1 MQEKVKEIVKISKD
15 YSVAFLIWLFLGLA
29 IGIVCGGLGALFSKS
44 ISGVTEL
51 RADNNWLLFLL
62 PIGGLLS
69 VAVYRLLRVTNV
81 GTNQVFESVITDKKI
96 PFLLVPAVFIGSV
109 ITHLCGGS
117 AGREGAALQLGG
129 GIASLIGKVF
139 RLSERRLHILT
150 MCGMAALFSAI
161 FGTPLG
167 ACIFILEVIR
177 VGSICLAAIFPVF
190 VSSITAFSLASF
202 LGTEA
207 ERFPLP
213 SVQNLAFSTL
223 WKALVIAVAGA
234 LLSMIF
240 CYSLRCTKKCMKRLF
255 KNDFLRIFIG
265 GAVIVLLTLALGTTD
280 YNGGGIDII
289 HRIFTTGEVRYEAF
303 LLKMVFTCI
312 TVAAGFKGGEIIP
325 TFFIG
330 ATLGGSLAIPL
341 GLDPALGAAVGM
353 VSLFCGVTNCP
364 LATIFLSVEMFG
376 ASGMPFFALASVI
389 SFLLSGNISLYSGQK
404 LISPKLI

>member
-1 MQEKVKEIVKISKD
+1 MQRKIKEAVKISKT
-15 YSVAFLIWLFLGLA
+15 YAVAFLKWLFLGMV
-29 IGIVCGGLGALFSKS
+29 IGIACGGLGALFSKS

-51 RADNNWLLFLL
+51 RAENSWLLFLL

-69 VAVYRLLRVTNV
+69 VAVYRLLRVTDV
-81 GTNQVFESVITDKKI
+81 GTNQVFESVSTDKKVS
-96 PFLLVPAVFIGSV
+96 FLLVPAVFLGSV

-129 GIASLIGKVF
+129 GVATFMSKAL
-139 RLSERRLHILT
+139 RLNEKTRRILT

-177 VGSICLAAIFPVF
+177 VGSVCLAAIFPVF

-202 LGTEA
+202 LGAEA

-223 WKALVIAVAGA
+223 WKVLVIAVAGA
-234 LLSMIF
+234 LISILF
-240 CYSLRCTKKCMKRLF
+240 CHALRFTKKWLKTLF

-280 YNGGGIDII
+280 YNGGGIDVI
-289 HRIFTTGEVRYEAF
+289 HRIFTTGEVRHEAF
-303 LLKMVFTCI
+303 LLKIIFTVI

-330 ATLGGSLAIPL
+330 ATLGGSLAILL

-353 VSLFCGVTNCP
+353 VALFCGVTNCP

-376 ASGMPFFALASVI
+376 ASGMLFFALASVT

-404 LISPKLI
+404 LISSKLI